1 MLQEGVL
8 AIDTAAPVIGVA
20 YYSHYEQVVWEK
32 RVIQGADS
40 YLFPNLVDIIQGRT
54 ISAVAV
60 TVGPGSFIGLRMGVS
75 TALGLAVSLDVPI
88 IPLSSLLCRALMLTG
103 PKVLAV
109 LDARKSRVY
118 SQLFSCHNQDP
129 QYLSQPADQP
139 IEKSIPESGYLAIGE
154 GAVRYREKILASGGK
169 IAPDAARSP
178 ALEAASYAFRHQEL
192 CTPPEQIAMNYLRPF
207 ETGGGKRA

>member
-8 AIDTAAPVIGVA
+8 AIDTAAPVIGAA
-20 YYSHYEQVVWEK
+20 YYSSYEQEAWEK

-40 YLFPNLVDIIQGRT
+40 HLFPKLVELTRGRR

-88 IPLSSLLCRALMLTG
+88 VPLSSLLCRALMLKG

-118 SQLFSCHNQDP
+118 SQLFSSHDQDP
-129 QYLSQPADQP
+129 LELSQPVDQP
-139 IEKSIPESGYLAIGE
+139 IEQSIPESGYWAVGE
-154 GAVRYREKILASGGK
+154 GAVRYREKIIASGGK
-169 IAPDAARSP
+169 IASDAARSP
-178 ALEAASYAFRHQEL
+178 ALEAASYAFRHKEL
-192 CTPPEQIAMNYLRPF
+192 CVPPEQIAMNYLRAF
-207 ETGGGKRA
+207 ESGGSKKA